1 MNPDERIKVLEAQV
15 AELTK
20 VVQALGSFNTIPLN
34 IEKALK
40 ARLLSN
46 VQPQITDIT
55 DSFTPPFFDQ
65 AVNEGGMA
73 SYSVMTT
80 PEYALQVKIGS
91 LAVAIPAF
99 DI

>member
-1 MNPDERIKVLEAQV
+1 
-15 AELTK
+15 
-20 VVQALGSFNTIPLN
+20 
-34 IEKALK
+34 
-40 ARLLSN
+40 
-46 VQPQITDIT
+46 
-55 DSFTPPFFDQ
+55 
-65 AVNEGGMA
+65 MA